1 LLSSEDEDSEDDYD
15 SDFLPSSQADGAGG
29 ASAGITGSEHLDMS
43 NVGWKD
49 VDEEFAEYFG
59 DDDFEESD
67 SDVSSAVGAKRKRR
81 AGALKEGGEDGGN
94 TSGGDDSEMEDVASA
109 EGVGSKLAKRRK
121 VARERAAAGSAL
133 RGVEVSVTGTE
144 EEGGRTAAVGG
155 ERDGDG
161 DGDGDEEDNSLAEEL
176 ERELIEL
183 DGVEEEQ
190 STADTRDKAKDGG

>member
-15 SDFLPSSQADGAGG
+15 SDFPPSSQPDSTGG
-29 ASAGITGSEHLDMS
+29 ASAGITSSEHLDMS

-67 SDVSSAVGAKRKRR
+67 SDASSAVGVRRKRR
-81 AGALKEGGEDGGN
+81 AGALEEGGEDGGN
-94 TSGGDDSEMEDVASA
+94 ASGGDDSEMEDVASA

-144 EEGGRTAAVGG
+144 EGGVAAAIVWDEGG
-155 ERDGDG
+155 GDG
-161 DGDGDEEDNSLAEEL
+161 DGDGEDNSLAEEL

-190 STADTRDKAKDGG
+190 PTAETKYKAKDGG